1 MLHFTSVSFRALN
14 ANYILSLEN
23 STHLPVSSVP
33 CKNPPWTLGIIFGLL
48 QHAGQGNHCSYQL
61 LHHLRETALL
71 VGSPLLREKLYI
83 VSNLHLA
90 MMVLP
95 ILILCQAG

>member
-33 CKNPPWTLGIIFGLL
+33 CKNPPWTLGIMFGLL
-48 QHAGQGNHCSYQL
+48 QRRTGQSL
-61 LHHLRETALL
+61 F
-71 VGSPLLREKLYI
+71 
-83 VSNLHLA
+83 
-90 MMVLP
+90 LP
-95 ILILCQAG
+95 IIAPFEGDCSACRKPSVEGKAIYSF